1 MASRAGFEADIPVGP
16 RCGCQSGE
24 KMVPRSKFLV
34 GRIAKKT
41 VFPESG
47 LRCDSGISCFLEH
60 CLGHSF

>member
-1 MASRAGFEADIPVGP
+1 MASRAGFEADTSVGP
-16 RCGCQSGE
+16 RCGCWSGE
-24 KMVPRSKFLV
+24 KRVPRSEALV

-60 CLGHSF
+60 CLGHSV